1 MKSILSLSLLVGI
14 TLSAGAQVNLIN
26 KVSGNGAVE
35 AGAFTFK
42 TLVDLEATPVK
53 NQGSTG
59 TCWSYSTTGFLESE
73 LIRMGKKPM
82 DLSEMYTVRKVY
94 QDKADRYVRLHG
106 YLNFAQ
112 GGAMPD
118 MLYVIKHYGAV
129 PQEVYAGLNYGIDYN
144 NHDEMEA
151 ALKGV
156 VEAVVNKN
164 SGTLTT
170 AWKAGFAGLLD
181 AYLGAEPSMFKF
193 EGKTYT
199 PRTFADQYL
208 GINAD
213 DYVQLTS
220 YTHKPFN
227 SWFAIEVPDNWTWGL
242 SYNVQLDEM
251 MATIDYALEEGYS
264 IAWAT
269 DVSEK
274 GFSLKNGVA
283 IVPEKDWKDMSDA
296 ERSEVYTGPHEEKVI
311 TQEMRQLAYDNY
323 ETTDDHGMQI
333 VGKAADQTGAIYYIV
348 KNSWGDR
355 ENPYRSGYIYVSQA
369 FLRYK
374 TLSILLHKDGV
385 PKRITK
391 GM

>member
-1 MKSILSLSLLVGI
+1 
-14 TLSAGAQVNLIN
+14 
-26 KVSGNGAVE
+26 
-35 AGAFTFK
+35 
-42 TLVDLEATPVK
+42 
-53 NQGSTG
+53 
-59 TCWSYSTTGFLESE
+59 
-73 LIRMGKKPM
+73 
-82 DLSEMYTVRKVY
+82 
-94 QDKADRYVRLHG
+94 
-106 YLNFAQ
+106 
-112 GGAMPD
+112 
-118 MLYVIKHYGAV
+118 
-129 PQEVYAGLNYGIDYN
+129 
-144 NHDEMEA
+144 
-151 ALKGV
+151 
-156 VEAVVNKN
+156 
-164 SGTLTT
+164 
-170 AWKAGFAGLLD
+170 
-181 AYLGAEPSMFKF
+181 MFKF